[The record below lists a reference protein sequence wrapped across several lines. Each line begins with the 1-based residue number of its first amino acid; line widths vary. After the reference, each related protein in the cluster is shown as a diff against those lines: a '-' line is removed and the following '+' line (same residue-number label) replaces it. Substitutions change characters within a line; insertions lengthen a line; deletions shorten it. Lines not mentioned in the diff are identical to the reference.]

1 MTASREVLFTQGA
14 GEGTHD
20 AWDDKLVGSLQRE
33 LGDGFDVRYPRMPH
47 EDNPSVA
54 AWVPAIRRE
63 VDALRDGAVAVGHS
77 IGGTIL
83 IHVLAGHAPAARLAA
98 IVLVAA
104 PFVGPGGWPARA
116 AGRSRGPAASRRPCP
131 PVPRSRR
138 RDGATPARRP
148 VRPSDPTGTDPPA
161 ARARPSAGQRPSG
174 GRRRDPCDESARR
187 GGRAR
192 ARNQAIVVTPR
203 R

>member
-1 MTASREVLFTQGA
+1 MTASREVLFIQGA

-47 EDNPSVA
+47 EDAPSVA
-54 AWVPAIRRE
+54 AWVPAVRRE

-104 PFVGPGGWPARA
+104 PFVGAGGWPGDEFELRDDLEDRLPPGVPVHVVQGLDDETAPALHAHRYARA
-116 AGRSRGPAASRRPCP
+116 IPRARIPLLPGRDHQLGNDLREVAGVILATSRRAGEVGPAP
-131 PVPRSRR
+131 
-138 RDGATPARRP
+138 
-148 VRPSDPTGTDPPA
+148 
-161 ARARPSAGQRPSG
+161 
-174 GRRRDPCDESARR
+174 
-187 GGRAR
+187 
-192 ARNQAIVVTPR
+192 
-203 R
+203 

>member
-1 MTASREVLFTQGA
+1 MTASREVLFIQGA

-104 PFVGPGGWPARA
+104 PFVGPGGWPGDELELRDDLGDRLPRDVPVHLFHGLDDETAPPLHADLYARA
-116 AGRSRGPAASRRPCP
+116 IP
-131 PVPRSRR
+131 
-138 RDGATPARRP
+138 
-148 VRPSDPTGTDPPA
+148 
-161 ARARPSAGQRPSG
+161 RARIHLLP
-174 GRRRDPCDESARR
+174 GRDHQLGNDLREVA
-187 GGRAR
+187 
-192 ARNQAIVVTPR
+192 
-203 R
+203 